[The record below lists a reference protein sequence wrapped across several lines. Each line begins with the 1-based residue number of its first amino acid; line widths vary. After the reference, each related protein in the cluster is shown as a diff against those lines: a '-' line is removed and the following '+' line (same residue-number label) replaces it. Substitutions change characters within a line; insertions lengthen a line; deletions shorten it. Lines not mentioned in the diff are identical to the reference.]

1 MTEYPLNPWL
11 QDVVEQF
18 RKSHSQSYLRDWYNS
33 YCIKGGNLSW
43 REFILEHCLE
53 AQLKEKPLLSKP
65 LALLPLSDRSQE
77 ILYWSGVDK
86 VYDLLQITKEELDAI
101 CINDGTAKND
111 ITRYLKR
118 IRREPRSCPGRT
130 SKLSLS
136 NGYWTIPSPG
146 AFHRFNISRPT
157 LRDEWF
163 EEYYRFHGHF
173 EDDELNRQVF
183 ETVRPNSLEGVMMPI
198 DYQEFFQAAKN
209 LFDSYAECCEFC
221 HIKPRV
227 PRPEMPALDVRYIY
241 REALKAVIDVLERTS
256 LLKTAKV
263 GDYLGSPPDER
274 RLNIAEDEG
283 HNQSFQL
290 FLISQVELKIDIENI
305 CLTLNECLRGQ
316 HRTAYFVRQRPEK
329 HPFSDAILRLRE
341 KESDESL
348 RARYSKELEENPN
361 LSWEEFI
368 VQTALAE
375 P

>member
-18 RKSHSQSYLRDWYNS
+18 RMSHSQSYLRDWYNS

-43 REFILEHCLE
+43 REFLLENCLE
-53 AQLKEKPLLSKP
+53 AQLREKPFLSKP
-65 LALLPLSDRSQE
+65 LALLPLADRSQE

-118 IRREPRSCPGRT
+118 IRKEPRSYSGKT
-130 SKLSLS
+130 SKRSLT

-146 AFHRFNISRPT
+146 ALHIFNVSRPT

-163 EEYYRFHGHF
+163 EEYYRLHGHF
-173 EDDELNRQVF
+173 EGDETCAQAF
-183 ETVRPNSLEGVMMPI
+183 ETVRPNSLEGVLMPI
-198 DYQEFFQAAKN
+198 DYQEFFQAARN

-241 REALKAVIDVLERTS
+241 REALKAVIDILERTS

-263 GDYLGSPPDER
+263 GDYLGTPSDER

-305 CLTLNECLRGQ
+305 VLTLNECLRGQ